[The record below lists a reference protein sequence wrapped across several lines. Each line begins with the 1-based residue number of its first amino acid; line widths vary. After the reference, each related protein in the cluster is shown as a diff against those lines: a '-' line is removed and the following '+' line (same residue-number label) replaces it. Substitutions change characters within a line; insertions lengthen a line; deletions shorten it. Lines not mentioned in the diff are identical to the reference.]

1 MAILSPIPFLSCCF
15 FPRLPSLAY
24 PLALTCPLNSDLF
37 AQALYT
43 RKLERLR
50 VWYPCFLPPPVAP
63 PSSPPAF
70 ALASPRS
77 STSLLALQVLFCSVH
92 GLGNPERHTDGRGV
106 LVYMSFTFCRPLPRL
121 LLPSSPLSQP
131 GMLRSSFGHQG
142 GRLEGGVKGWL
153 LKVRVGPSPP
163 HGCSQYEY
171 GKASSLLYTRLKQL
185 PNDVV
190 KESHVDSL
198 RVVGA
203 TGHAIHHG

>member
-1 MAILSPIPFLSCCF
+1 MVQACSKPQIDPPMILYALDVQVNACPAKLPPPSLGMNGIRPNTCSLGTNSQTEHEAETMAILSPVPFLSCCL

-50 VWYPCFLPPPVAP
+50 VGYPCFLPPPVAP

-106 LVYMSFTFCRPLPRL
+106 LVYMSFTCCRPLPRL

-142 GRLEGGVKGWL
+142 GRLEGGG
-153 LKVRVGPSPP
+153 
-163 HGCSQYEY
+163 
-171 GKASSLLYTRLKQL
+171 
-185 PNDVV
+185 
-190 KESHVDSL
+190 
-198 RVVGA
+198 
-203 TGHAIHHG
+203 